1 VNYQLYD
8 TLMLV
13 FITAFS
19 FIEMFFSVYDHRKDI
34 KRVTK
39 KVIKRFKK
47 RKRRNKPKLK
57 LVSED
62 RSVSN
67 Y

>member
-1 VNYQLYD
+1 MNYQLYD

>member
-1 VNYQLYD
+1 MNYQMYD

-19 FIEMFFSVYDHRKDI
+19 FIEMFFSLYDHRKDI
-34 KRVTK
+34 KRIAKKVTK
-39 KVIKRFKK
+39 KFKK
-47 RKRRNKPKLK
+47 SKRRNKPKLK